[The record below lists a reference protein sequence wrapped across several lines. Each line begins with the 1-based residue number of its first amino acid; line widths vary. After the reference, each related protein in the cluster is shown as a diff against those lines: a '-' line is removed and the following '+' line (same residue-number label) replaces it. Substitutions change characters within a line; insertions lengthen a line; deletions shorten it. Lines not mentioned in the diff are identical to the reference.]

1 VNPLNLPSSPCR
13 VRLTSW
19 SGSRGAVALGLGGWL
34 AAWSSEGRAQTAASL
49 PPVAAESLVVA
60 GPPGATEPQSVAE
73 PPGVAAPPA
82 IAGPLTV
89 AGPPVAIAPP
99 GVGGPAPGMESP
111 LGRGYSQA
119 LFVDVTV
126 GFVPYANDAPLMLGA
141 GIRFAAIHEL
151 WARVGFIIG
160 VGDDRGHTFGSAGY
174 RVALRPGRR
183 VRPLVGGLVAGLG
196 ATYTHDALGQ
206 PSCTPTPL
214 FIFAATGGVRIEPVP
229 WLGLFGVLTLGTD
242 TYPNPFG
249 MIELGVSFAL
259 PQS

>member
-1 VNPLNLPSSPCR
+1 M
-13 VRLTSW
+13 SW
-19 SGSRGAVALGLGGWL
+19 SGARGAVALGLCGWL
-34 AAWSSEGRAQTAASL
+34 SAWPSGGRAQTTDSSPSVAVGS
-49 PPVAAESLVVA
+49 PV
-60 GPPGATEPQSVAE
+60 VAE
-73 PPGVAAPPA
+73 PPGVTEPPA
-82 IAGPLTV
+82 V
-89 AGPPVAIAPP
+89 AGPPGVTEPPAVAGPPTVVGPSGVIAPP
-99 GVGGPAPGMESP
+99 GVGGPAPVIESP

-183 VRPLVGGLVAGLG
+183 VRPLVGGLVAGLN
-196 ATYTHDALGQ
+196 ATCTHDALGQ

-229 WLGLFGVLTLGTD
+229 WLGLFGVLTFGTD